1 MVFFSIL
8 ITDTIQAQT
17 FLRTYFEQSSKN
29 KKKIKEEKRR
39 KRKENRKKKAT
50 FLLDKYIIYVML
62 FSSRSVKYANFL
74 NRIFFSFIDL
84 QICMDGVIKN
94 YLTICS

>member
-1 MVFFSIL
+1 MSNQV
-8 ITDTIQAQT
+8 
-17 FLRTYFEQSSKN
+17 KN
-29 KKKIKEEKRR
+29 KRKIKEEQRR

-50 FLLDKYIIYVML
+50 FLLDKNIIYVML

-74 NRIFFSFIDL
+74 NRDFFFSFIDL
-84 QICMDGVIKN
+84 QICMEGVIKN